1 MKNTGLKSYTKQL
14 ATQVGNAN
22 ISVNLNK
29 EQANLHIALPLVS
42 TVGLSPFS
50 ASLIYNYQ
58 NKSADGIFG
67 NGFKPDCY
75 AKIERS
81 GDKYTVTNADG
92 SVDVYEKGV
101 ANPETQMTVTNIDGS
116 EYVTKGCWHVDDKF
130 GNKKIYGALTEY
142 PQRIE
147 SKSGD
152 VINFDFVASDK
163 KISNAHGDA
172 IIFARGSNGKVT
184 NVKYSHNDATN
195 ATVQLGY
202 SDDNNLQTLQYY
214 NDRNALVAST
224 RITYAEDSVTV
235 TDEISG
241 AYSKYTFA
249 DSRVTTVESG
259 IINQADSVHTVA
271 VVYGDNVTT
280 VTDWRGKTA
289 AYCFD
294 GDGMPA
300 YQMDSD
306 GNVVGFVFD
315 PVTKS
320 LLSQSS
326 PVSAKRAKDNL
337 FPQSVADYT
346 AQAVTVTKVQTDD
359 AFFGDIL
366 NDSLCRVA
374 GSGSRGV
381 LSHKVPSN
389 GISTDTVTAVIWC
402 KQLTPATDDCYAQV
416 ALSTLK
422 NGGTLVT
429 DYRRLTSKTLN
440 NAFQLITLGITA
452 QSSFD
457 SIELTVLLRGGAS
470 VEIGG
475 VQVLRK
481 DFGAFYSYDGKGNAT
496 QMSQGGA
503 TTNVGYNTANLPS
516 TVSGADSTAYS
527 CKYDDKGNLT
537 QVDLAYDVTVT
548 NEYDEHNRVT
558 KSTTTSADGLCM
570 ETTKQYDQQNGR
582 FISSQTDELGVTVA
596 KYEYDEFGKI
606 RKLTD
611 ALNATTEFSYHDS
624 GLIKDILLKNAAN
637 TQLSKATYD
646 YDGKHR
652 LTKATLSNGSVYGF
666 TYDNCGNIENISVN
680 GVTAF
685 KFCYD
690 VANGN
695 VVSQQYGESG
705 DKFTFAYNADNQIQ
719 AVNYVSANGIV
730 SKRFTYAYNDR
741 KQLEVVCDQDGNE
754 ISSYVYDQDGRVTRV
769 TSELAQIDYRYDNLS
784 QVNNANYRVQDVALY
799 NSFDRLSRSRKLPP
813 RLCFGEYMKDSYI
826 GLFDVDT
833 RLIKGDKAI
842 VGVDPLYNYKICRE
856 GALPYMTVGYN
867 GKLGYQLTDDTDA
880 NNYENGCIQ
889 FWFRPQNLTTA
900 MHLFGVKSSVGKS
913 EIYAYTQNKKVQ
925 LDVKDTNGKNHHLI
939 TSDDEVLAD
948 RWNFFAVSFHFRDDG
963 VDYGKQ
969 CELTLTLNSV
979 TQVYRLTNGM
989 LNVDVAPNP
998 VYYIGRNGSGSALYY
1013 YAGDIACLNLS
1024 PRKCQTIGYIRQ
1036 YYKDTKDFIESSQ
1049 FVDKYCKTIDVSQTV
1064 TFVNDEREETIREK
1078 PYFQVFPLQNNVT
1091 SLMGMRPSKLGHRED
1106 NSKLNTEMFRYNELS
1121 HRYAY
1126 VADGSELV
1134 YNSSLYNSGTILM
1147 RAYSDTDGYM
1157 KYFIECKDSRG
1168 STFGLY
1174 RQSQSGKLCLQFNG
1188 RIYQTKLSFSLNQWH
1203 TVGLSFN
1210 RVVESQSVQDM
1221 VGEFRIYLDGATEY
1235 VETPDFN
1242 FNQLLVSVGRKFDD
1256 EVTSYIT
1263 GDIYK
1268 SYPLEGQIEMLR
1280 ISDAYLT
1287 LNTLEQLISRTECV
1301 TYAKEFDK
1309 LGLLTKTCLYNGDSR
1324 VMARNLSYKTR
1335 QDTKYVS
1342 RRVASEK
1349 FTGISSGAITA
1360 QYSYDDAGNVT
1371 QISGNTHFKHKYT
1384 YDERGFLTKDN
1395 YTQISYD
1402 ANGNITDIGDVH
1414 LEYDSVIKDRLVKVG
1429 GKPVTY
1435 DVTNS
1440 LNPVKYN
1447 FAQYKYEG
1455 RRLTQYVSAGT
1466 AYEYGYNHQGLR
1478 ISKTCNNQT
1487 THYIYDGAKLITE
1500 LAPDYRL
1507 DFLYDEYDQLYGFV
1521 KDLNTKYFYIRDI
1534 INNILGIIDT
1544 SGNVVVKYDYTA
1556 YGKVT
1561 VVQDS
1566 ENLSRINPILY
1577 KGYYYDKE
1585 SGMYYCQSRYYVP
1598 EWGRWL
1604 NGSQITTETTNAFVY
1619 AGNNPIGRDVAKSSN
1634 IDTTNAGTSYSG
1646 LNISGYTN
1654 GNVII
1659 KPNWKCFGYEH
1670 RTSAGWES
1678 NDNLLLSSVIR
1689 IGFSSYT
1696 THSTAKNQSVFYSFT
1711 GVVESDSLS
1720 LLGETYYAGVGMR
1733 WGKYFGMEV
1742 QVETLGIAGKVNY
1755 GNFCISVEL
1764 NALGALAITIGVD
1777 KDLGNG
1783 LTSTTGV
1790 TIGANIWAVAVLVWT
1805 FQGLG
1810 SLIKNPSGAPTV
1822 PQPGYQ
1828 Y

>member
-142 PQRIE
+142 PQQIE

-1435 DVTNS
+1435 DVTNP

-1604 NGSQITTETTNAFVY
+1604 NADNPSYMQTYNITSGLNLFQY
-1619 AGNNPIGRDVAKSSN
+1619 CKNNPILFSDPE
-1634 IDTTNAGTSYSG
+1634 GTF
-1646 LNISGYTN
+1646 
-1654 GNVII
+1654 V
-1659 KPNWKCFGYEH
+1659 
-1670 RTSAGWES
+1670 SA
-1678 NDNLLLSSVIR
+1678 I
-1689 IGFSSYT
+1689 
-1696 THSTAKNQSVFYSFT
+1696 
-1711 GVVESDSLS
+1711 
-1720 LLGETYYAGVGMR
+1720 
-1733 WGKYFGMEV
+1733 
-1742 QVETLGIAGKVNY
+1742 
-1755 GNFCISVEL
+1755 
-1764 NALGALAITIGVD
+1764 LGALSALVSGLVMGQSAGQILYNMGVAVVVGLIVDAVSVATCGAGTLLVAAIGIGVISAAADVGAQMLFEDRDFKDVDWGRAATIGTISSVTSAIGMGVGKFLPVD
-1777 KDLGNG
+1777 GGSMLGQMANMVKDIPTWSAGIVYSFGIGMSMNL
-1783 LTSTTGV
+1783 LTGSEV
-1790 TIGANIWAVAVLVWT
+1790 FNFKQKQVNEIHQIGDYIPRHPIL
-1805 FQGLG
+1805 
-1810 SLIKNPSGAPTV
+1810 
-1822 PQPGYQ
+1822 
-1828 Y
+1828 

>member
-1 MKNTGLKSYTKQL
+1 MKNTGLKSFTKQL
-14 ATQVGNAN
+14 ANQVGNAN

-50 ASLIYNYQ
+50 ASVIYNYQ

-101 ANPETQMTVTNIDGS
+101 VNSETQMTVTNISGS

-147 SKSGD
+147 AKSGD

-163 KISNAHGDA
+163 KISNAHGDS
-172 IIFARGSNGKVT
+172 IVFARGSNGKVT
-184 NVKYSHNDATN
+184 NVKYFHNDTTN

-259 IINQADSVHTVA
+259 IINQADSVHTA
-271 VVYGDNVTT
+271 TIVYGNNVTT

-289 AYCFD
+289 VYCFD

-300 YQMDSD
+300 YQTDSD

-346 AQAVTVTKVQTDD
+346 AQDVTVTKVQTDD

-381 LSHKVPSN
+381 LSHKVTSN

-429 DYRRLTSKTLN
+429 DYRRLTRKTLN

-481 DFGAFYSYDGKGNAT
+481 DFGAFYQYDGKGNAT

-527 CKYDDKGNLT
+527 CKYDGKGNLT

-606 RKLTD
+606 SRLVD
-611 ALNATTEFSYHDS
+611 ALGATTEFTYHDS

-637 TQLSKATYD
+637 TRLAKATYD
-646 YDGKHR
+646 YDDKHR
-652 LTKATLSNGSVYGF
+652 LIRATLSNGSVYGF
-666 TYDNCGNIENISVN
+666 TYDNSGNIENISVN

-730 SKRFTYAYNDR
+730 SKRFTYAYNDD
-741 KQLEVVCDQDGNE
+741 KQLEVVCDQDGNTV
-754 ISSYVYDQDGRVTRV
+754 SSYVYDQDGRVTRV

-784 QVNNANYRVQDVALY
+784 QVNNVKQTVDGQTLY
-799 NSFDRLSRSRKLPP
+799 QSFDTVARSKGVNPQSLVTAFASADDYIGIFGKNGYLIGSKAVLPP
-813 RLCFGEYMKDSYI
+813 INHSNQE
-826 GLFDVDT
+826 
-833 RLIKGDKAI
+833 
-842 VGVDPLYNYKICRE
+842 VGVQLRKENLIPCAYVDSSNTLS
-856 GALPYMTVGYN
+856 YMPENRFSPRPCGCVKFWFKPSKKSGLTKQCIFSIKSIDTTQESIYVYLKS
-867 GKLGYQLTDDTDA
+867 GKLYLETI
-880 NNYENGCIQ
+880 NRSN
-889 FWFRPQNLTTA
+889 
-900 MHLFGVKSSVGKS
+900 K
-913 EIYAYTQNKKVQ
+913 TQ
-925 LDVKDTNGKNHHLI
+925 TLI
-939 TSDDEVLAD
+939 TSDQKIIEQQWNYFALTFFNRCDEGD
-948 RWNFFAVSFHFRDDG
+948 TG
-963 VDYGKQ
+963 VTEYAM
-969 CELTLTLNSV
+969 
-979 TQVYRLTNGM
+979 M
-989 LNVDVAPNP
+989 LNTHLQTFSKVPMISDVDVGGMS
-998 VYYIGRNGSGSALYY
+998 VYNIGHRYDGSKVQNVFTGY
-1013 YAGDIACLNLS
+1013 IACLDITRRWYN
-1024 PRKCQTIGYIRQ
+1024 T
-1036 YYKDTKDFIESSQ
+1036 
-1049 FVDKYCKTIDVSQTV
+1049 
-1064 TFVNDEREETIREK
+1064 
-1078 PYFQVFPLQNNVT
+1078 
-1091 SLMGMRPSKLGHRED
+1091 PSKLRRYYNLSKEYVMSNGLYDGDACDCSLTTLYTND
-1106 NSKLNTEMFRYNELS
+1106 NSVHNTFDIYPLHNSWTSLKGNKPVTAEIRYSSIADKDRTFNFNS
-1121 HRYAY
+1121 KSGRYAY
-1126 VADGSELV
+1126 VADGFDLKYDFNQSKT
-1134 YNSSLYNSGTILM
+1134 GTIMM
-1147 RAYSDTDGYM
+1147 RVYSETDNELRYI
-1157 KYFIECKDSRG
+1157 FQAQDRG
-1168 STFGLY
+1168 KRTLSLFVNE
-1174 RQSQSGKLCLQFNG
+1174 SGVLCLENQGTVVSTGFNF
-1188 RIYQTKLSFSLNQWH
+1188 TSNQWH
-1203 TVGLSFN
+1203 TVGVSWVGYSAGDSFIEYSDYN
-1210 RVVESQSVQDM
+1210 VM
-1221 VGEFRIYLDGATEY
+1221 VLFDGK
-1235 VETPDFN
+1235 
-1242 FNQLLVSVGRKFDD
+1242 VSKHSMFEKTFDPLTVTVGRAANVTFLPHYSMGSDS
-1256 EVTSYIT
+1256 TSYA
-1263 GDIYK
+1263 
-1268 SYPLEGQIEMLR
+1268 LNGQIEMLCASKQYC
-1280 ISDAYLT
+1280 SDAT
-1287 LNTLEQLISRTECV
+1287 LN
-1301 TYAKEFDK
+1301 K
-1309 LGLLTKTCLYNGDSR
+1309 LASEIACLTKTSLYDQFGRIKAELVLASGNS
-1324 VMARNLSYKTR
+1324 VLSKFYSYKSR
-1335 QDTKYVS
+1335 QD
-1342 RRVASEK
+1342 RVHTSSQVDSEIIT
-1349 FTGISSGAITA
+1349 TGVGVNTVR
-1360 QYSYDDAGNVT
+1360 QYIADDAGNVT
-1371 QISGNTHFKHKYT
+1371 AISDTQFGNHT
-1384 YDERGFLTKDN
+1384 YVYDKRGFLTKDDD
-1395 YTQISYD
+1395 TAISYD
-1402 ANGNITDIGDVH
+1402 ANGNITKMGSVSFS
-1414 LEYDSVIKDRLVKVG
+1414 YDPVIKDRLVKVG
-1429 GKPVTY
+1429 DDTITY
-1435 DVTNS
+1435 DAANP
-1440 LNPVKYN
+1440 LNPVK
-1447 FAQYKYEG
+1447 FGDRMSFKFEG
-1455 RRLTQYVSAGT
+1455 RRLTELKTIAK
-1466 AYEYGYNHQGLR
+1466 YEYKYNQQGLR
-1478 ISKTCNNQT
+1478 VEKRVQNDVIASFV
-1487 THYIYDGAKLITE
+1487 YDGDKIITQIT
-1500 LAPDYRL
+1500 PSCRL
-1507 DFLYDEYDQLYGFV
+1507 DFLYDEYNNLYGFI
-1521 KDLNTKYFYIRDI
+1521 KDNSDKYFYIRDKLH
-1534 INNILGIIDT
+1534 NILGIIDI
-1544 SGNVVVKYDYTA
+1544 SGNIVAQYDYTA
-1556 YGKVT
+1556 YGTTKVT
-1561 VVQDS
+1561 L
-1566 ENLSRINPILY
+1566 NTNGIGTINPFRY
-1577 KGYYYDKE
+1577 KGYYYDSE
-1585 SGMYYCQSRYYVP
+1585 SGLYYCQSRYYVSI
-1598 EWGRWL
+1598 WGRWL

-1619 AGNNPIGRDVAKSSN
+1619 AGNNPIGRDTAKSSN

-1646 LNISGYTN
+1646 LNVSGYSNLPTISGNWFKKLFSIVNSQVSHEIYSDSIDWFFGGLEFGCDKTVFQGDKSLINLTLQTSKN
-1654 GNVII
+1654 GEF
-1659 KPNWKCFGYEH
+1659 WKAQMGLTVNIEKFH
-1670 RTSAGWES
+1670 
-1678 NDNLLLSSVIR
+1678 
-1689 IGFSSYT
+1689 IGFSKGFGEKTISIGYG
-1696 THSTAKNQSVFYSFT
+1696 KYSFEYVFGIARAGYT
-1711 GVVESDSLS
+1711 ISWEDGDDRQYVQ
-1720 LLGETYYAGVGMR
+1720 YYGRTILMAGVIAACI
-1733 WGKYFGMEV
+1733 FAPEV
-1742 QVETLGIAGKVNY
+1742 VVGIAS
-1755 GNFCISVEL
+1755 F
-1764 NALGALAITIGVD
+1764 ITIIRQIIQGV
-1777 KDLGNG
+1777 
-1783 LTSTTGV
+1783 
-1790 TIGANIWAVAVLVWT
+1790 
-1805 FQGLG
+1805 
-1810 SLIKNPSGAPTV
+1810 
-1822 PQPGYQ
+1822 
-1828 Y
+1828 